1 MDINNISAITNEIYE
16 TTPENV
22 VAVGY
27 GKKMVDGKLTSE
39 LSIIYGVIEKKPLS
53 KEKITKDDLLK
64 TLSIYKPAL
73 TNYINPNIHAF
84 VN

>member
-39 LSIIYGVIEKKPLS
+39 L
-53 KEKITKDDLLK
+53 
-64 TLSIYKPAL
+64 
-73 TNYINPNIHAF
+73 
-84 VN
+84 